1 MGDFLTM
8 GRDFDRLTAIPLFY
22 RSSPNVFAKVLQDVF
37 LVIYFFVAD
46 WCILWV
52 LGNSAA

>member
-46 WCILWV
+46 
-52 LGNSAA
+52 